1 MGAASVLG
9 EGRNRSGQHVL
20 LQVCLFQFISFNT
33 TEWKLIELSV
43 NRSIKTILMID
54 DCVISGI

>member
-9 EGRNRSGQHVL
+9 EGRNRSGQRVL

-54 DCVISGI
+54 DYVISGI